1 MNRILPGLAMATTLC
16 SFQVAAADTYEY
28 PYTGIAGGS
37 AEITDLCDGLGS
49 PCDDSAT
56 FYRVYSGAR
65 LLPFF
70 GFEVGYTH
78 IDDMG
83 TSATNVSPRGV
94 DLTTL
99 LHLPMGSRMDVFGKA
114 GAFFW
119 DTEVGN
125 NDEQGTDFQ
134 VGAGIRFGITES
146 ISLRADYDY
155 IPEFGN
161 STIGSN
167 EMQKISGAV
176 EFHF

>member
-1 MNRILPGLAMATTLC
+1 MNRILPGLAMATALC
-16 SFQVAAADTYEY
+16 SFQVSAADTYEY
-28 PYTGIAGGS
+28 PYTGIGGGS
-37 AEITDLCDGLGS
+37 VEIADLCDGLGS
-49 PCDDSAT
+49 GCDDSAT

-70 GFEVGYTH
+70 GMEVGYMH
-78 IDDMG
+78 SDDMG
-83 TSATNVSPRGV
+83 SSAFNVKPRGI

-99 LHLPMGSRMDVFGKA
+99 FHLPMGSRMDVYAKA

-119 DTEVGN
+119 DTEFGGT
-125 NDEQGTDFQ
+125 DEQGTDFQ
-134 VGAGIRFGITES
+134 TGVGIRFGVTDS

-155 IPEFGN
+155 VPEFGN
-161 STIGSN
+161 STVGSN